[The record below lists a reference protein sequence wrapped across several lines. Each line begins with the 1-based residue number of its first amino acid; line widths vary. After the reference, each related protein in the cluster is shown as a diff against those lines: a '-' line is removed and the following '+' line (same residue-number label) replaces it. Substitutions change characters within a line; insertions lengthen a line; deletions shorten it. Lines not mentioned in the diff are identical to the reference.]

1 MTYHFRKERAMRKI
15 LKDDLKNNHGL
26 TDEQIEELEELEV
39 ILKNCSSAG
48 MIPPIDVLRQIY
60 GI

>member
-1 MTYHFRKERAMRKI
+1 MRKI

-26 TDEQIEELEELEV
+26 SDEQIEELQELEV
-39 ILKNCSSAG
+39 ILNNCSSAG
-48 MIPPIDVLRQIY
+48 MIPSIGVLRQIY